1 MIKKTILFVDDEPK
15 ILKSLRRMLYPLCT
29 DWNMIYVES
38 GAHALEIL
46 AQTPTAVLVSDMRMP
61 AMNGLELLKIVQNR
75 HPEIVR
81 VMLTGQ
87 TGKDMYWD
95 AMATSHYFLWK
106 PTSFESFDVLFGRIK
121 ELDSILNDEHLVR
134 LIGGIS
140 SLPSMPALYIQLT
153 ELLEK
158 PETNCAQIAT
168 VIGDDLAMTAQI
180 LKLVNSAF
188 FNLLKQVDTLSDAV
202 AYLGL
207 DMIRNLVLVQ
217 QLFSE
222 CTPAEHQEFQLYQLW
237 QHSFCV
243 ASLSEKIVASQC
255 TISPSHKHL
264 TYLAGLLLNLGK
276 LILVRHLPDTYRE
289 ILKKV
294 ALEERPLVEIEREYL
309 GTDHAAIGAYLATL
323 WGLPRTIVEAI
334 ALHHKE
340 LPANLSGPSY
350 TTEAVWH
357 ATRICH
363 GDFSL
368 SESHHTIYSLDKQFV
383 SGIDSSS
390 SIPED

>member
-1 MIKKTILFVDDEPK
+1 MNKKTILFVDDEPK
-15 ILKSLRRMLYPLCT
+15 ILKSLRRMLYPLST

-61 AMNGLELLKIVQNR
+61 SMTGLELLKIVQNR
-75 HPEIVR
+75 YPEIVR

-87 TGKDMYWD
+87 PGKDMYCD
-95 AMATSHYFLWK
+95 VMAISHYFLWK
-106 PTSFESFDVLFGRIK
+106 PTSFENFEALFGRIK
-121 ELDSILNDEHLVR
+121 ELDSILKDEHLVR

-140 SLPSMPALYIQLT
+140 SLPSLPELFTRLT
-153 ELLEK
+153 ELLDK
-158 PETNCAQIAT
+158 PEANSAQIAT

-188 FNLLKQVDTLSDAV
+188 FNLLKRVDTLSDAV

-217 QLFSE
+217 HLFSQF
-222 CTPAEHQEFQLYQLW
+222 TPEEYQEFQLNQSW

-243 ASLSEKIVASQC
+243 ANLSEQIVTSQC
-255 TISPSHKHL
+255 KIGQDHKHHS
-264 TYLAGLLLNLGK
+264 YLAGLLLDIGK
-276 LILVRHLPDTYRE
+276 LVLIRHLPDTYRE
-289 ILKKV
+289 ILVKV
-294 ALEERPLVEIEREYL
+294 AQEDRAQVETEREYL
-309 GTDHAAIGAYLATL
+309 GTDHAAIGAYLASL
-323 WGLPRTIVEAI
+323 WGLPREIFESI

-340 LPANLSGPSY
+340 LPVNLSGPSSI
-350 TTEAVWH
+350 TEAVWH

-368 SESHHTIYSLDKQFV
+368 SESNNAIYSLGKQFV
-383 SGIDSSS
+383 SGIESPSSL
-390 SIPED
+390 PKE